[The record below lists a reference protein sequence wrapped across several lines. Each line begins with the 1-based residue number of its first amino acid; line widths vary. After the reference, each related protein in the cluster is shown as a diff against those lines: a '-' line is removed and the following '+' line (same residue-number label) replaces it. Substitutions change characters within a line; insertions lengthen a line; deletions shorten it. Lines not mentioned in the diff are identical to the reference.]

1 MGHKSRL
8 IFSGHIFKGRI
19 WFSGARTGLAR
30 DSWQSKVGSFSK
42 ELGPDIGG
50 TVCSSQRSGSQFYC
64 WHFELKTFDRQKR
77 ITVSTLFPNKP
88 NELVNHV
95 CPWDLLGAAWIGTEV
110 GGAPEDTGWISS
122 KNNHIR
128 REACD
133 IQLKLWCVCVISRA
147 GECDSHSPPPPP
159 ESSRAGILEVWSQ
172 LVFVLRRSENMI
184 SEEELALSS
193 AMESGARKAQID
205 VAISVI

>member
-147 GECDSHSPPPPP
+147 GECDSHSPPPPGKFK
-159 ESSRAGILEVWSQ
+159 SRYFGSLKSAGFCFKEVRKHDFRGGIGIILSYGV
-172 LVFVLRRSENMI
+172 RS
-184 SEEELALSS
+184 
-193 AMESGARKAQID
+193 
-205 VAISVI
+205 